1 MLENYLRMDLNGS
14 YLTPYISNGYGNK
27 NYYSESEYEEI
38 HKKVDSIYLNDGK
51 GYLVGSIYVGKGSNI
66 PRHKI
71 KEFFKENNLKKTSL
85 IESSD
90 TVVFD
95 KQAIKSLKDWFN
107 MNIEDVYIVPF
118 TQELYDLLKEEIKS
132 YEKSYSNQSWLKN
145 KVKEFYTS
153 LEKNFNLGN
162 KVVID
167 SDINNNNN
175 LNKNLKLLF
184 KNIKPQK
191 SYTQYSYRTKNISEL
206 WETVQYYLTNPHGN
220 IIWDDVLLDSLNSDG
235 LDMDDNYIDVL
246 YNMFDSKEPENIQ
259 LALEMLSNVNLEKYG
274 LTVALLLNKYKMT
287 FEWGNGNTGGQAL
300 KTLSLYFKNKGI
312 EWKKDYRT
320 FSTGLFNFYKNDEES
335 TKIIKKFFID
345 SLNNYLDLDKDFNIQ
360 LSNIDFAVIRK

>member
-1 MLENYLRMDLNGS
+1 MLENYLRMDRDGS
-14 YLTPYISNGYGNK
+14 YLIPYIRNYGIK
-27 NYYSESEYEEI
+27 NYYSENEYKEI
-38 HKKVDSIYLNDGK
+38 NEKIDSIYSNEGK

-71 KEFFKENNLKKTSL
+71 KDFFKENNLKKTSL
-85 IESSD
+85 IESSN

-95 KQAIKSLKDWFN
+95 KQAIKSLKDWFDLQ
-107 MNIEDVYIVPF
+107 MEEIYIVPF
-118 TQELYDLLKEEIKS
+118 TQELYDLLKEEIKG
-132 YEKSYSNQSWLKN
+132 YEKSHSNQSWAKN
-145 KVKEFYTS
+145 HIKVFHS
-153 LEKNFNLGN
+153 FLERHFKLGS
-162 KVVID
+162 KIIID
-167 SDINNNNN
+167 SDINN
-175 LNKNLKLLF
+175 LNRSFKSLF
-184 KNIKPQK
+184 KNIEPQK
-191 SYTQYSYRTKNISEL
+191 SYSQYSYRTKNINDL
-206 WETVQYYLTNPHGN
+206 WETIQYYLTNPHGN

-246 YNMFDSKEPENIQ
+246 YSMFDSKEPENIQ

-274 LTVALLLNKYKMT
+274 LTVALLLNKYKMN

-320 FSTGLFNFYKNDEES
+320 FSTGLLNFYKNDEES

-345 SLNNYLDLDKDFNIQ
+345 SLNNYLDLDKDFNIH
-360 LSNIDFAVIRK
+360 LSDINFTVIKK

>member
-1 MLENYLRMDLNGS
+1 MLENYLRMDRNGS
-14 YLTPYISNGYGNK
+14 YLTPYIYSYNTQ
-27 NYYSESEYEEI
+27 NYYPESEYEEI
-38 HKKVDSIYLNDGK
+38 HQKIDSIYLNEGK

-95 KQAIKSLKDWFN
+95 KQAIKSLKDWFDLR
-107 MNIEDVYIVPF
+107 MEEVYIVPF
-118 TQELYDLLKEEIKS
+118 TQELYDLLKEEIKG
-132 YEKSYSNQSWLKN
+132 YEKSHSGQSWSKN
-145 KVKEFYTS
+145 HVMEFYRF
-153 LEKNFNLGN
+153 LDRHFKLGST
-162 KVVID
+162 VLID
-167 SDINNNNN
+167 KESYNN
-175 LNKNLKLLF
+175 LNRGLKSLL
-184 KNIKPQK
+184 KDIKPQNY
-191 SYTQYSYRTKNISEL
+191 YTQYSYRTKNINDL
-206 WETVQYYLTNPHGN
+206 WETTQYYLTNPHGN

-235 LDMDDNYIDVL
+235 LDMDNNYIDVL
-246 YNMFDSKEPENIQ
+246 YSMFDSKEPENIQ

-274 LTVALLLNKYKMT
+274 LTVALLLNKYKMM

-320 FSTGLFNFYKNDEES
+320 FSTGLLNFYKNDEES

-345 SLNNYLDLDKDFNIQ
+345 SLNDYLNLDKDFNIQ
-360 LSNIDFAVIRK
+360 LSDINFTVIKK